1 MDRDI
6 SQELKET
13 ILDDYMDDTEKIKLT
28 QDQMNISLPVSENQ
42 VFTILR
48 EAIENREDSDIR
60 LFIRTQ
66 LDTIKLQEL
75 F

>member
-1 MDRDI
+1 MDREI
-6 SQELKET
+6 PQELKEI
-13 ILDDYMDDTEKIKLT
+13 ILDEYMESTDKTKLT

-42 VFTILR
+42 VFSILR

-66 LDTIKLQEL
+66 LDLTQLQEL

>member
-1 MDRDI
+1 MDREI
-6 SQELKET
+6 PQELKES
-13 ILDDYMDDTEKIKLT
+13 ILDEYMESTDKTKLT

-66 LDTIKLQEL
+66 LDLTQLQEL